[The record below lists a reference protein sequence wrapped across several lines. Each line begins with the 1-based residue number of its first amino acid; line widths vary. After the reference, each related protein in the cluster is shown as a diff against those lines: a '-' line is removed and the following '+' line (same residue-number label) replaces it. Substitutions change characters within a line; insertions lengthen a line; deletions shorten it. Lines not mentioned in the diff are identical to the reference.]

1 MRVATLFRV
10 GLATGSL
17 LFATIPSA
25 EGSYS
30 VNGFGFGTATVNVWC
45 APNAPPAAP
54 NHTLSNTGF
63 VPTVSLGP
71 GLAGCNPNTSGFVS
85 AGSFW
90 RANVAVT
97 ALGGDTVQWDHSL
110 SLVTPTSPMAT
121 TSLVVDSMIT
131 SPTTVS
137 FIIDW
142 AGSDP
147 GTAQHLQWFDVTSPG
162 SPILLGEEVRVG
174 PWSQMDFVKT
184 IVKPSGGLGSGGE
197 EFLLMVSDGVA
208 TSIIPEPSAL
218 ALMALGG
225 LWLTTPLM
233 RRGVRG
239 KA

>member
-1 MRVATLFRV
+1 MRIATLFRA
-10 GLATGSL
+10 GLVTGSL

-30 VNGFGFGTATVNVWC
+30 VNGFGFGTATVKVWC
-45 APNAPPAAP
+45 PPNAPPAAP
-54 NHTLSNTGF
+54 NHFMTVTGF
-63 VPTVSLGP
+63 VPTVALGP
-71 GLAGCNPNTSGFVS
+71 GLAGCNPGTSGFVS

-110 SLVTPTSPMAT
+110 SLVTPTSPIAT
-121 TSLVVDSMIT
+121 TSLSVDSMIT
-131 SPTTVS
+131 SSTTVD

-147 GTAQHLQWFDVTSPG
+147 GTAQHLKWFDVTSTG
-162 SPILLGEEVRVG
+162 SPILLGEETRVG
-174 PWSQMDFVKT
+174 PWSEVDFVKT

-197 EFLLMVSDGVA
+197 GFLLMVSDGVA

-218 ALMALGG
+218 ALIALGG
-225 LWLTTPLM
+225 LWLTAPLT
-233 RRGVRG
+233 RRARQSLI
-239 KA
+239 

>member
-1 MRVATLFRV
+1 MRIASLFRV
-10 GLATGSL
+10 GLVAGSL
-17 LFATIPSA
+17 LYATLPSA

-30 VNGFGFGTATVNVWC
+30 VNGIGFGTATVNVWC

-54 NHTLSNTGF
+54 NHTLSSTGF
-63 VPTVSLGP
+63 VPTVALGP

-97 ALGGDTVQWDHSL
+97 ALGGDTVHWDHSL
-110 SLVTPTSPMAT
+110 SLVTPTSPVAT
-121 TSLVVDSMIT
+121 TSLVVDSLIT
-131 SPTTVS
+131 SPTTVN
-137 FIIDW
+137 FIINW

-147 GTAQHLQWFDVTSPG
+147 GTAQHLQWFDVTSSG
-162 SPILLGEEVRVG
+162 TPILLGEEVRVG
-174 PWSQMDFVKT
+174 PWSETGFIKT

-197 EFLLMVSDGVA
+197 EFLRMVSDGVA

-218 ALMALGG
+218 ALTALGG
-225 LWLTTPLM
+225 LWLTAPLM
-233 RRGVRG
+233 RRCTRQ